1 MSRNIEIKA
10 RVGDLVALRK
20 RVEPLADS
28 GPRTLHQ
35 EDTFFLCPNG
45 RLKLRRLSQQEGEL
59 IAYRRSD
66 AVEPRE
72 SDYVISATSEPDRLA
87 ETLTRA
93 LGIRGV
99 VRKRR
104 TLFLVG
110 QTRVH
115 LDEVEG
121 LGAFLELE
129 VVLRPE
135 QSPSE
140 GERTARELMARLEI
154 EEGDLVGQ
162 AYIDLLEKRS
172 S

>member
-10 RVGDLVALRK
+10 SVRDLAALRK
-20 RVEPLADS
+20 RVEPLADK

-35 EDTFFLCPNG
+35 EDTFFLCPKG
-45 RLKLRRLSQQEGEL
+45 RLKLRRLSQHEGEL
-59 IAYRRSD
+59 IAYRRSNS
-66 AVEPRE
+66 VEPRE
-72 SDYVISATSEPDRLA
+72 SDYVISATSEPDTLA
-87 ETLTRA
+87 EALIRA
-93 LGIRGV
+93 LGVRGV

-140 GERTARELMARLEI
+140 GRRTARELMARLKI
-154 EEGDLVGQ
+154 EEGDLVGP
-162 AYIDLLEKRS
+162 AYIDLLEQS
-172 S
+172 IV

>member
-10 RVGDLVALRK
+10 RVRDLAGLRK
-20 RVEPLADS
+20 RVEPLADN

-66 AVEPRE
+66 SVEPRE

-87 ETLTRA
+87 EALTRA

-140 GERTARELMARLEI
+140 GRRTARELMARLEI

-162 AYIDLLEKRS
+162 AYIDLLENRS